1 MPTKINPD
9 YRPSKRVAELLGIR
23 FGISKERAAEF
34 IGQELGEFIMFWEGI
49 EGKAAVKSNWDST
62 LLNRM
67 TRVYEYKKEAQD
79 RNHARSPQGDVFD
92 NALKRVNGEEEEK
105 PKRSVYRFI
114 PPEEST
120 ETMTADEAFEALRGM
135 TGVRL

>member
-1 MPTKINPD
+1 MPAKINPD
-9 YRPSKRVAELLGIR
+9 YRPSKRVAELLAIR
-23 FGISKERAAEF
+23 YGLTVERATEF
-34 IGQELGEFIMFWEGI
+34 IGHELGAFMMYWEGT
-49 EGKAAVKSNWDST
+49 GKPKSNWDST
-62 LLNRM
+62 CLNWMDRNW
-67 TRVYEYKKEAQD
+67 ESKKEAMD

>member
-9 YRPSKRVAELLGIR
+9 YKPSPRVSELLAIRYGITT
-23 FGISKERAAEF
+23 ERAAEF
-34 IGQELGEFIMFWEGI
+34 IGHELGAFMMYWEGT
-49 EGKAAVKSNWDST
+49 GKPKSNWDST
-62 LLNRM
+62 CLNWMDRNW
-67 TRVYEYKKEAQD
+67 ESKKEALD

-105 PKRSVYRFI
+105 PKRTAYRFI
-114 PPEEST
+114 PHEEST

>member
-9 YRPSKRVAELLGIR
+9 YRPSKRVAELLAIR
-23 FGISKERAAEF
+23 YGLTVERATEF
-34 IGQELGEFIMFWEGI
+34 IGQEFAAFLMYWMDT
-49 EGKAAVKSNWDST
+49 GKAKSSWDTTCLNWMDR
-62 LLNRM
+62 N
-67 TRVYEYKKEAQD
+67 YECKKEYAD

-105 PKRSVYRFI
+105 PKRSTYRFI
-114 PPEEST
+114 PPDEST

>member
-9 YRPSKRVAELLGIR
+9 YKPSKRVAELLAIR
-23 FGISKERAAEF
+23 YGLTVERATEF
-34 IGQELGEFIMFWEGI
+34 IGHELGAFMMYWEGT
-49 EGKAAVKSNWDST
+49 GKPKSNWDST
-62 LLNRM
+62 CLNWMDRNW
-67 TRVYEYKKEAQD
+67 ESKKEAMD

-105 PKRSVYRFI
+105 PKRSAYRFI
-114 PPEEST
+114 PREEST
-120 ETMTADEAFEALRGM
+120 ETMTAEEAFAALRGM

>member
-1 MPTKINPD
+1 MPTKISPD
-9 YRPSKRVAELLGIR
+9 YKPSSRVAELLAIR
-23 FGISKERAAEF
+23 YGLTVERATEF
-34 IGQELGEFIMFWEGI
+34 IGHELGAFMMYWEGT
-49 EGKAAVKSNWDST
+49 GKPKSNWDST
-62 LLNRM
+62 CLNWMDRNW
-67 TRVYEYKKEAQD
+67 ESKKEAMD

-105 PKRSVYRFI
+105 PKRSAYRFI

>member
-1 MPTKINPD
+1 MPTKIKPD
-9 YRPSKRVAELLGIR
+9 YKPSPRVAELLAIR
-23 FGISKERAAEF
+23 YGLTVERATEF
-34 IGQELGEFIMFWEGI
+34 IGHELGAFMMYWEGT
-49 EGKAAVKSNWDST
+49 GKPKSNWDST
-62 LLNRM
+62 CLNWMDRNW
-67 TRVYEYKKEAQD
+67 ESKKEALD

-105 PKRSVYRFI
+105 PKRTAYRFI
-114 PPEEST
+114 PHEEST

>member
-9 YRPSKRVAELLGIR
+9 YRPSKRVAELLAIR
-23 FGISKERAAEF
+23 YGLTVERASEF
-34 IGQELGEFIMFWEGI
+34 IGHEIPEFIMYWEGRDDK
-49 EGKAAVKSNWDST
+49 KAAKSNWDSCC
-62 LLNRM
+62 LIWMDRK
-67 TRVYEYKKEAQD
+67 YEYRKEATD

-105 PKRSVYRFI
+105 PKRTAYRFI
-114 PPEEST
+114 PHEEST
-120 ETMTADEAFEALRGM
+120 ETMTADEAFEALRCM